1 MQELDTNAG
10 QPKTWL
16 RREKL
21 NELRKANGIQT
32 EAELARIIGVS
43 PETLWRVSNYKM
55 PASGGFIARTLIAFP
70 HASFEVLFEVTA
82 SEPAAAVA

>member
-1 MQELDTNAG
+1 MQELDTSAG

-16 RREKL
+16 RRDKL

-43 PETLWRVSNYKM
+43 PETLWRVSNHKM
-55 PASGGFIARTLIAFP
+55 PASGGFIARTLVAFP
-70 HASFEVLFEVTA
+70 YVAFEAIFEVTA
-82 SEPAAAVA
+82 NEPVAAVA

>member
-10 QPKTWL
+10 EPKTWL
-16 RREKL
+16 RRDKL
-21 NELRKANGIQT
+21 NDLRKANGIQT

-43 PETLWRVSNYKM
+43 PETLWRVSTRKQ
-55 PASGGFIARTLIAFP
+55 PASGDFIARALIAFP

-82 SEPAAAVA
+82 NKPVAAVA